1 MWIDLC
7 AFAVHNPF
15 TFFVDVYLLVRTTS
29 IAIIGE
35 STMKL
40 AFQTCHGYH
49 GSQTISAN
57 KIQWFNNLL
66 LLFVFFAVFVWLL
79 HRSVVCILFISLY
92 FVLWFQ
98 RLIRK
103 ENVLVAV
110 CIIKPLFR
118 LYFEYFLIIHSNL
131 RLHIIIIFLYQTII
145 TSLRL
150 PSDIFFLLYAL
161 IWNAYWVAWSQ
172 LRVSCM
178 HPCMCGY
185 FLVCIYFAFISHPSA
200 VFQLFL

>member
-1 MWIDLC
+1 MDL
-7 AFAVHNPF
+7 
-15 TFFVDVYLLVRTTS
+15 
-29 IAIIGE
+29 E
-35 STMKL
+35 S
-40 AFQTCHGYH
+40 
-49 GSQTISAN
+49 ISAN

-66 LLFVFFAVFVWLL
+66 LLFVSFLVAAFLWLL
-79 HRSVVCILFISLY
+79 HRSVVCILFFSLY

-103 ENVLVAV
+103 ENVLVAE

-118 LYFEYFLIIHSNL
+118 LYFEHFLIIHSNL

-150 PSDIFFLLYAL
+150 PSDIFFLFFMLWYEMLTGLLGANSAFL
-161 IWNAYWVAWSQ
+161 ECM
-172 LRVSCM
+172 RVFV
-178 HPCMCGY
+178 Y
-185 FLVCIYFAFISHPSA
+185 IFLGVYIYFTFISHPSA